1 MKTDDA
7 DPECARSGVGADAH
21 SERQVEQFH
30 IRKILLHL
38 VDKQFQLFRLH
49 QRVGDSD
56 FQDSVLSQMGK
67 AGGNIIFYSV
77 QHCAESGFQ
86 SSCLGVRIQLV
97 SLDGQNGLQLE
108 HCADGSGSG
117 CDPSAFL
124 QIFQSVYSDVDAGI
138 QRFSLQDL
146 FDL

>member
-7 DPECARSGVGADAH
+7 DPECARSGVG
-21 SERQVEQFH
+21 
-30 IRKILLHL
+30 
-38 VDKQFQLFRLH
+38 
-49 QRVGDSD
+49 
-56 FQDSVLSQMGK
+56 
-67 AGGNIIFYSV
+67 
-77 QHCAESGFQ
+77 
-86 SSCLGVRIQLV
+86 
-97 SLDGQNGLQLE
+97 
-108 HCADGSGSG
+108 ADGSGSG

>member
-30 IRKILLHL
+30 IRKTLLHL
-38 VDKQFQLFRLH
+38 VDKQFQFFRLH

-67 AGGNIIFYSV
+67 AGGNIIFTALSI
-77 QHCAESGFQ
+77 
-86 SSCLGVRIQLV
+86 VRK
-97 SLDGQNGLQLE
+97 
-108 HCADGSGSG
+108 ADFN
-117 CDPSAFL
+117 PLAL
-124 QIFQSVYSDVDAGI
+124 A
-138 QRFSLQDL
+138 
-146 FDL
+146 